1 MDKMIERIARQLN
14 IKSRQVFAV
23 VELLDSGATIPF
35 ISRYRKEQTG
45 NLDEELIARIR
56 DQRKQLAELEERR
69 QKIIKSIDEQGKLD
83 DELLDKL
90 QSADH
95 MNQLEDL
102 YLPYKSKRK
111 TRAIKAVEKGL
122 EPLAAIIMSQKQAD
136 VEMLAQRFVQSKNE
150 VNTVDE
156 ALEGAIDIMAA
167 WINER
172 LSARNKIRS
181 LLWREGLLESK
192 RSSKETDNPDVY
204 RDYFQYAE
212 KIRQIPSHRYLAMI
226 RGENDH
232 VLTVKASVEKEK
244 AVAVLSSV
252 FIRERNHPTA
262 KWIEKAIVESYRRL
276 LLPSLETEIRGEL
289 KSRSDIKAIDI
300 FKNNLYQLLMAPPL
314 GPKRVLAIDPGFR
327 SGCKIVCLDAQG
339 HLQENATIY
348 PHPPQNQDK
357 AAAKK
362 IATLVEVHQIEAIA
376 VGNGTAGRETEVFL
390 QKKVKFPHELTVVT
404 VNENGASVYSAS
416 KIARKEFPDYDV
428 TVRGAVSIGRRLMDP
443 LAELVKIDPQ
453 SIGVGQYQHDVNQT
467 LLAESLDD
475 VVMRCVNAVGVDV
488 NTASRELLSYV
499 SGIGPSL
506 AEKIVQ
512 YRQHNGAFHNRRQ
525 LYDVPGMGKKSF
537 EQAAG
542 FLRIKNPDQPLDQ
555 TAVHP
560 ESYYI
565 VQKMAAH
572 LGVEVKDLI
581 RNSSLLKAIRAN
593 DFLDD
598 SKGQYTINDIL
609 TELEKPGRD
618 PRAKIKNFSFD
629 RSIKSIAD
637 LTPGMVVPGQ
647 VTNITAFGCFV
658 DIGIKENGLI
668 HVSQL
673 ADRFIR
679 DPNEVVVLNQQL
691 EVKVLSVDIDRK
703 RIQLSLKAVNTK

>member
-1 MDKMIERIARQLN
+1 MEKIVQQIAKEL
-14 IKSRQVFAV
+14 QVRPKQVGAV
-23 VELLDSGATIPF
+23 IELLDSGATIPF
-35 ISRYRKEQTG
+35 ISRYRKEQTA
-45 NLDEELIARIR
+45 NLDEEQIAQIR
-56 DQRKQLAELEERR
+56 ALRKQWTELEDRR

-83 DELLDKL
+83 EELLGKI
-90 QSADH
+90 QSVDQL
-95 MNQLEDL
+95 NQLEDL
-102 YLPYKSKRK
+102 YLPFKSKRK
-111 TRAIKAVEKGL
+111 TRAMKASEKGL
-122 EPLAAIIMSQKQAD
+122 EPLAATIMSQKHAHI
-136 VEMLAQRFVQSKNE
+136 ETLARRFVQPQNN
-150 VNTVDE
+150 VYTVDE
-156 ALEGAIDIMAA
+156 AMEGAVDIMAA

-172 LSARNKIRS
+172 LSARNKVRT

-192 RSSKETDNPDVY
+192 RSSKDADNQDTY

-212 KIRQIPSHRYLAMI
+212 KIRQIPSHRYLAII

-232 VLTVKASVEKEK
+232 VLTVKVSVNKER

-252 FIRERNHPTA
+252 FIRERNHPSA
-262 KWIEKAIVESYRRL
+262 KWIEKAVVDSFKRL

-289 KSRSDIKAIDI
+289 KGRSDAKAIDI
-300 FKNNLYQLLMAPPL
+300 FKSNLYQLLMAPPL
-314 GPKRVLAIDPGFR
+314 GPKRVLAIDPGFKT
-327 SGCKIVCLDAQG
+327 GCKIVCLDSQG

-348 PHPPQNQDK
+348 PHPPQKQEK

-362 IATLVEVHQIEAIA
+362 ISTLVEVHQIEAIA

-475 VVMRCVNAVGVDV
+475 VVVRCVNAVGVDV
-488 NTASRELLSYV
+488 NMASKELLSYV
-499 SGIGPSL
+499 SGVGPSL

-512 YRQHNGAFHNRRQ
+512 YRHHNGAFHNRRQ
-525 LYDVPGMGKKSF
+525 ISDVPGMGKKSF

-581 RNSSLLKAIRAN
+581 RNSSLLKTIRAD

-703 RIQLSLKAVNTK
+703 RIQLSLKAVDTK